1 MTFKRNIIITGG
13 AGFIGSH
20 VVRLFVNKYPEYHI
34 INLDKLTYAGNLAN
48 LKDIEDKPNY
58 TFVKADICDFD
69 TIQQLMEKYHVDGI
83 IHLAA
88 ESHVDRSIKDPFTF
102 ARTNVM
108 GTLSLLQAAKL
119 YWESLPEGYEGKR
132 FYHISTDEVYGAL
145 ELTHHEGIEPPFT
158 TKASSGKH
166 HLAYGEKFFLETTKY
181 NPHSPYSASKAS
193 SDHFV
198 RAFHDTYGMPT
209 IVTNCSN
216 NYGPYQ
222 FPEKLIPLFIN
233 NIRHRKPL
241 PVYGKGEN
249 VRDWLYV
256 EDHARAIDLIFHK
269 AYVAEPMEQREQNQT
284 SKNLSSAESRQRK
297 GECPTYNIGGFNEWK
312 NIDIIKVVI
321 NTVDRLLGR
330 KEGEDMDLITYV
342 TDRKGHDM
350 RYAIDSSKL
359 QRELGWEP
367 SLQFEEGIEKTV
379 RWYLDNQ
386 EWMDNVTS
394 GDYQKYYESMYK
406 GK

>member
-1 MTFKRNIIITGG
+1 MT
-13 AGFIGSH
+13 H
-20 VVRLFVNKYPEYHI
+20 
-34 INLDKLTYAGNLAN
+34 
-48 LKDIEDKPNY
+48 
-58 TFVKADICDFD
+58 
-69 TIQQLMEKYHVDGI
+69 
-83 IHLAA
+83 
-88 ESHVDRSIKDPFTF
+88 
-102 ARTNVM
+102 
-108 GTLSLLQAAKL
+108 
-119 YWESLPEGYEGKR
+119 PEG
-132 FYHISTDEVYGAL
+132 V
-145 ELTHHEGIEPPFT
+145 EPPFT
-158 TKASSGKH
+158 TKASSGTH
-166 HLAYGEKFFLETTKY
+166 HEAYGEEFFLETTKY

-198 RAFHDTYGMPT
+198 RAFHDTYGLPS

-256 EDHARAIDLIFHK
+256 EDHARAIDLIFHEGK
-269 AYVAEPMEQREQNQT
+269 VAE
-284 SKNLSSAESRQRK
+284 
-297 GECPTYNIGGFNEWK
+297 TYNIGGFNEWK

-330 KEGEDMDLITYV
+330 PEGEDLNLITYV
-342 TDRKGHDM
+342 TDRLGHDA

-367 SLQFEEGIEKTV
+367 TLQFEEGIEKTV

-386 EWMDNVTS
+386 EWMDRVTS
-394 GDYQKYYESMYK
+394 GEYEKYYENMYS
-406 GK
+406 GR